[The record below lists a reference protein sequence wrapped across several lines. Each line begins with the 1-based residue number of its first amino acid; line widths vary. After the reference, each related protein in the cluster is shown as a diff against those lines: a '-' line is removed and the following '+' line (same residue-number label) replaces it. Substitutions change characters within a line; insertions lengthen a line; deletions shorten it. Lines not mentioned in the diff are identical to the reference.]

1 MKRVLKSNFLIKI
14 VLIILISFILTSCI
28 EVKHKISINNDG
40 SGSTKL
46 EIILSKEIFSLD
58 PKAGSQI
65 KEDLKKEGWKI
76 VKEEEKAGK
85 YLIVAEKKFKN
96 ISELNDEYTQYTFFP
111 QKKGFLTK
119 SYFLEIEFVKTPDIP
134 ISYISYEL
142 NIKMPG
148 NIDETNGMKVSS
160 SEVKWNLDSFSRGT
174 KLFVKSSG
182 FIIPTFVLLMVL
194 SIFIILF
201 FVGIIV
207 IIRRTSKPTIS
218 QQIIFCPQCGK
229 ENFAKAYFCTNCGQ
243 KLK

>member
-1 MKRVLKSNFLIKI
+1 MKRVLKSNLLLKI
-14 VLIILISFILTSCI
+14 VLIILITFLLTSCI
-28 EVKHKISINNDG
+28 EVKHKISINDDG
-40 SGSTKL
+40 SGNTKL

-58 PKAGSQI
+58 PKAGSKI

-76 VKEEEKAGK
+76 VKEEEKAGE

-96 ISELNDEYTQYTFFP
+96 ISELNDEYTQYTFFSE
-111 QKKGFLTK
+111 KKGFLTK
-119 SYFLEIEFVKTPDIP
+119 SYFLEIEFIKTPDIL
-134 ISYISYEL
+134 SLSYEL

-148 NIDETNGMKVSS
+148 NIYETNGIKVSP

-182 FIIPTFVLLMVL
+182 FIIPTFVLLIVL

-201 FVGIIV
+201 FIGIMV

-229 ENFAKAYFCTNCGQ
+229 ANSANAYFCTNCGQ